1 MFPACYKHAKKL
13 LFQGGESVATMGNPL
28 TVNKQVGK
36 KLLPTCLCVV

>member
-28 TVNKQVGK
+28 TIDKQVGK
-36 KLLPTCLCVV
+36 NTFAHLFMC